1 MTRLT
6 SSRARHGHRAT
17 LRRRTATDD
26 DDGVKK
32 NIGDVVERAAAT
44 RGDDGDGDGAEREWV
59 VDARRRGRRVRGG
72 RETVPR
78 RRVIEKLNRRER
90 EDVVCV
96 CVGEDRVGVGVVVVT
111 EE

>member
-17 LRRRTATDD
+17 RRRRTATD

-78 RRVIEKLNRRER
+78 RRVIQKLNRRQR
-90 EDVVCV
+90 EDVFRA
-96 CVGEDRVGVGVVVVT
+96 CVGEDRVGVVVVVVT

>member
-17 LRRRTATDD
+17 RRRRTATG
-26 DDGVKK
+26 DDGVKA
-32 NIGDVVERAAAT
+32 NTGDVVERAAAT
-44 RGDDGDGDGAEREWV
+44 RGDAGDGDGAEREWV